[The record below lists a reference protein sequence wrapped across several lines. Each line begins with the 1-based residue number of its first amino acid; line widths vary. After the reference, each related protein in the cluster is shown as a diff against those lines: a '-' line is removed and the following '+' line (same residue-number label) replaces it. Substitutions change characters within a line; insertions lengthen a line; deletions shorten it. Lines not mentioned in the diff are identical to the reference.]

1 MRLPIAALLF
11 ALQLGPADAFLDPG
25 ARELVARARERRES
39 VDRSLRAYRT
49 LAKEH
54 ISVGVR
60 ALGRE
65 RVLYRRELAARVD
78 WRRDG
83 AVRVEYVGAR
93 EATPTG
99 RVEVPEDL
107 ISEAPHFVFEPGSR
121 MLLVG
126 LNDSTFTR
134 HPLARGSEADY
145 RFRSGDT
152 TTIRLPGGTVRLLE
166 LRVLPRRAD
175 PHLIDGSLWLDAA
188 TGSLVRAVY
197 RPAAPWEAGLD
208 VERNDRSVQVEAD
221 DEGKRGTAAV
231 VVLPRLRAEAR
242 YVTVE
247 YGLHEMRW
255 WMPRAVAIEGVAEFG
270 PVSAPFRL
278 ERSYTEYEVEASP
291 EGVPPAEWAA
301 ADSSVVRDSAHSE
314 PLLCDAGRCRRFEV
328 RAAVD
333 TARLLASPELP
344 PSLFGDGGVAL
355 NPREADAIVRELE
368 RLVPTGW
375 ALGGLMPRWSVGP
388 QLPRY
393 NPVEGFSAG
402 VRAEIETGPL
412 SAAAAVRLGSA
423 ALLPVAEIGVA
434 RQGLGTQR
442 RIAAYRRLD
451 LMNPDSRALGPG
463 NSVSAL
469 LWGRDDGEY
478 FRTLGVELS
487 GAPGRTLPQR
497 YAWRVFAE
505 RQTAV
510 ENRTDF
516 SLPHLWN
523 DGDDG
528 FRPNLAAERADQV
541 GTSLTLRTAR
551 GLDPL
556 GWRWG
561 AEGFVEASV
570 GTFRFA
576 RPSLAL
582 NATAPL
588 PGPWV
593 GAVEVAAGTSVGTV
607 PTQSLWFLGGPGSVR
622 GYAGA
627 TERGDAFWRGRLE
640 VATAMPLGRVG
651 VFGDAGWAGEREA
664 VSLSPELF
672 SAGVGLSLLDGLLRL
687 DLARAL
693 LDPEGWR
700 ADLYLD
706 AAL

>member
-39 VDRSLRAYRT
+39 VDLSLRAYRT

-99 RVEVPEDL
+99 KVEVPEEL
-107 ISEAPHFVFEPGSR
+107 TTEKPHFVFEPGSR
-121 MLLVG
+121 TLLVG

-197 RPAAPWEAGLD
+197 RPAAPWVAGVD
-208 VERNDRSVQVEAD
+208 IEKKDRSVQVEVD
-221 DEGKRGTAAV
+221 DEGKRGASAA
-231 VVLPRLRAEAR
+231 VLPRLRAEAR
-242 YVTVE
+242 YITVE
-247 YGLHEMRW
+247 YGLHDMRW

-270 PVSAPFRL
+270 PISAPFRL
-278 ERSYTEYEVEASP
+278 ERSYTEYEVEGSP
-291 EGVPPAEWAA
+291 DGVPPAEWAA
-301 ADSSVVRDSAHSE
+301 ADSSFARDSTRSGQ
-314 PLLCDAGRCRRFEV
+314 LICNAGRCRRFEARV
-328 RAAVD
+328 VAD

-375 ALGGLMPRWSVGP
+375 ALGEPRVEWGP

-393 NPVEGFSAG
+393 NPVEGLSAG
-402 VRAEIETGPL
+402 VRAEVEVERI
-412 SAAAAVRLGSA
+412 SADAAVRLGSA
-423 ALLPVAEIGVA
+423 DLVPVAEIGVT
-434 RQGLGTQR
+434 RRGLGTQR
-442 RIAAYRRLD
+442 RVAAYRRLD
-451 LMNPDSRALGPG
+451 LMNPDSRALSPG

-487 GAPGRTLPQR
+487 GAPARTLPQR

-510 ENRTDF
+510 ENGTDW
-516 SLPHLWN
+516 SASDLWN
-523 DGDDG
+523 DGRS
-528 FRPNLAAERADQV
+528 FVPNLAAERADQV
-541 GTSLTLRTAR
+541 GASLTLRTAR

-582 NATAPL
+582 NGTAPL

-593 GAVEVAAGTSVGTV
+593 GAAEIAAGTSVGTV

-622 GYAGA
+622 GYGGA
-627 TERGDAFWRGRLE
+627 AARGESFWRGRLE
-640 VATAMPLGRVG
+640 VATAMPLGRVA
-651 VFGDAGWAGEREA
+651 VFGDAGWAGERKA
-664 VSLSPELF
+664 VSLSPELL
-672 SAGVGLSLLDGLLRL
+672 SAGVGFSLLDGLLRL